1 MTRLFFVTLGT
12 LLLSGCQS
20 VLFGA
25 INARQSSTG
34 VVAHHDIVYDPT
46 EGLALDVYGPV
57 QAKNAPVVV
66 FFYGGSWKSG
76 KRQWYRWVGEA
87 LAARGIV
94 TVVPDYRLW
103 PKVRLD
109 GFVGDAA
116 RSVRWAHDRVGEYG
130 GDPSRIVVMGHSAGG
145 HIAAMLA
152 TDEHRLAM
160 VGMRPRDLAGFI
172 GLAGPYDFL
181 PLKQDD
187 FIDMFGNTAAEQAH
201 SQPVNFVD
209 GDEPP
214 ALLLQGQDD
223 STVRPSNALSL
234 QRRYQAQGEPVEVKL
249 YPDMGHM
256 GILFALRGGKDAPP
270 VLDDVVRFVQQRVH
284 QPAARPAAATSNAAT
299 PAVPVPAGH

>member
-1 MTRLFFVTLGT
+1 MTRLLFVTLGT

-34 VVAHHDIVYDPT
+34 VVAHHDIVYDPA

-57 QAKNAPVVV
+57 QAKDAPVVV

-103 PKVRLD
+103 PRARLD

-116 RSVRWAHDRVGEYG
+116 RSVRWTRDRVGEYG

-152 TDEHRLAM
+152 TDEHRLTE

-187 FIDMFGNTAAEQAH
+187 FIDMFGHTAAEQAR

-234 QRRYQAQGEPVEVKL
+234 QRRYQAHGEPVDVKL

-256 GILFALRGGKDAPP
+256 GILFALRGGKDAAP

-284 QPAARPAAATSNAAT
+284 PSAARTAA
-299 PAVPVPAGH
+299 AVPVPAGH